1 MTTSDRGR
9 RFAISLRH
17 RSLPHAL
24 ARRIALSAAFAIG
37 MFSATLAPEASAAH
51 PASPPPAAP
60 APAQIGEATFDVTFP
75 EGTTFAGRPNAGGRL
90 VIALIGPGSTLP
102 PTTSLLDAP
111 FWDEQ
116 QPMFAMDL
124 PAAAAGSRA
133 TLTAT
138 TPGVDASMMR
148 ADALPAGTY
157 RAQARF
163 IWNRCSSNWKQCE
176 GNLYSRDIT
185 FTIKPGQTTGVAL
198 PLSETTKARAWKDVP
213 GRVELVEIRS
223 ELLSTFH
230 KREVM
235 LRAGV
240 VLPVNFDPARS
251 YAAVYEIPGF
261 GGDHFVAR
269 RMGQSKPTGARE
281 ALLRQ
286 AFWIVL
292 DPESPNGHTLFAD
305 SDNNGPAGE
314 ALIRELIPAIEKR
327 YPLTPKPE
335 ARLLRGHSSGGW
347 ASLWLC
353 LTYPTTFGA
362 AWSTSPDPVDFRA
375 FQLVDIYTMKNMYAP
390 GEGRPDFVS
399 YRRAGQDV
407 MTVRQENAGERMIG
421 PNQTSGMQWASWQA
435 VAGARSPDGHPVALF
450 DSVTG
455 AIDAMQLDRWKR
467 YDITDRIRKSPE
479 NLIPILT
486 ERVRLVCGTTDNFF
500 LEGAVKLLKADAERL
515 TTELVA
521 SGKLDATTS
530 PVGYIKLIEGKDHG
544 TILRTPEVRAFDAQ
558 MLNHLNAHGLVK

>member
-1 MTTSDRGR
+1 MTPPDRVR
-9 RFAISLRH
+9 RFAISLFQK
-17 RSLPHAL
+17 SLPHAR
-24 ARRIALSAAFAIG
+24 ARQIALGAAVAISV
-37 MFSATLAPEASAAH
+37 FSSTIAPAAPVPP
-51 PASPPPAAP
+51 PASPPPATT
-60 APAQIGEATFDVTFP
+60 PAQVGEAKFEVSFP
-75 EGTTFAGRPNAGGRL
+75 EGSTFAGRPNASGRV
-90 VIALIGPGSTLP
+90 VIALIGPASKLP
-102 PTTSLLDAP
+102 PATSLLDAP

-124 PAAAAGSRA
+124 QAAAAGSRVTLSADA
-133 TLTAT
+133 T
-138 TPGVDASMMR
+138 GIDASMMR

-163 IWNRCSSNWKQCE
+163 IWNRCSSNWKQCD
-176 GNLYSRDIT
+176 GNLYSSDIT
-185 FTIKPGQTTGVAL
+185 FTIKPGEAAAVAL
-198 PLSETTKARAWKDVP
+198 SLTESTKARQWKDIP

-240 VLPVNFDPARS
+240 VLPITYDPVRS

-261 GGDHFVAR
+261 GGDHFIAR
-269 RMGQSKPTGARE
+269 RMGQSKPSGQRE

-305 SDNNGPAGE
+305 SDNNGPTGE

-375 FQLVDIYTMKNMYAP
+375 FQLVDIYTAKNMYTP
-390 GEGRPDFVS
+390 GDGKPDFTS

-421 PNQTSGMQWASWQA
+421 ANQTSAMQWASWQA
-435 VAGARSPDGHPVALF
+435 VAGLRSPHAHPAALF
-450 DSVTG
+450 DSTTG
-455 AIDAMQLDRWKR
+455 TIDATQLDHWRR
-467 YDITDRIRKSPE
+467 YDIADRIRKSPE
-479 NLIPILT
+479 TLIPILT
-486 ERVRLVCGTTDNFF
+486 ERVRLVCGTADNFF

-530 PVGYIKLIEGKDHG
+530 PVGSIKLIEGKDHG